1 MMNSRV
7 LGGRYELNQMIG
19 TGGMADVY
27 LAHDNRL
34 AREVAVKI
42 LRSDLA
48 KDATFLA
55 RFRKEA
61 LAAAGLSHSGIV
73 AVFDSGEDSESGRQ
87 TPYIVMEYVAGQTLR
102 DILHRGDRLPFNRA
116 IEIVEGILLA
126 LQYSHHNGI
135 IHRDIKPGNIMITES
150 GTVKVMDFGIARA
163 LDDIGATMTNT
174 WNVIGTAQ
182 YLSPEQA
189 TGDQSDSR
197 SDLYSVGCVF
207 YELITGKPPFTGDTP
222 VAIAYQHVSAPVIPP
237 SQIISELSIDVDN
250 FISIAL
256 AKNSKD
262 RYQDALSMLDDL
274 KRLSRGEA
282 ITRELPKRK
291 RSTRGVVIG
300 LIAALAIGSFA
311 IGTTVFRS
319 GSSLSAGLPNVVGL
333 TESEARNLLQGFT
346 IVIKRAHD
354 PRIPFDRVV
363 AQLPLATSR
372 VENGSSV
379 TLTLSDGPG
388 DAIVPVDIVGKSLE
402 DARALLTQAGLILQR
417 TNAVDSDA
425 TPGTVIAV
433 FPSPGSTITAGSGV
447 VLDIASGNVKVPSL
461 VGLTEIQA
469 RTILTQAGFLV
480 RIVQAYDASLPV
492 GAVIAQAPDAD
503 TVKTIGSPVTI
514 TVNTQN

>member
-1 MMNSRV
+1 
-7 LGGRYELNQMIG
+7 MIG

-34 AREVAVKI
+34 AREVAVKV

-48 KDATFLA
+48 NDTTFLA

-61 LAAAGLSHSGIV
+61 LAAAALNHSGIV
-73 AVFDSGEDSESGRQ
+73 SVFDSGEESDNGRH
-87 TPYIVMEYVAGQTLR
+87 TPYIVMEYVSGQTLR
-102 DILHRGDRLPFNRA
+102 EILHRGDRLPFQRA

-135 IHRDIKPGNIMITES
+135 IHRDIKPGNVMITDS
-150 GTVKVMDFGIARA
+150 GAVKVMDFGIARA

-207 YELITGKPPFTGDTP
+207 YELITGKAPFTGDTP
-222 VAIAYQHVSAPVIPP
+222 VAIAYQHVSSPVVPP
-237 SQIISELSIDVDN
+237 SQVLNSLSPEVDN
-250 FISIAL
+250 FIAIAL
-256 AKNSKD
+256 AKNPKD

-282 ITRELPKRK
+282 ITRELPKKKNSR
-291 RSTRGVVIG
+291 RWISVV
-300 LIAALAIGSFA
+300 AAVIIVLASFA
-311 IGTTVFRS
+311 IGSTFFR
-319 GSSLSAGLPNVVGL
+319 GSNNLSAGLPNVVGL
-333 TESEARNLLQGFT
+333 TEPEARQLLQGFT
-346 IVIKRAHD
+346 IVIQRAHD
-354 PRIPFDRVV
+354 PRIPIDRVV
-363 AQLPLATSR
+363 AQLPLATSK
-372 VENGSSV
+372 VSQGSSV

-388 DAIVPVDIVGKSLE
+388 DAVVPVDIVGKSLE
-402 DARALLTQAGLILQR
+402 QARVLLVQAGLVLQR

-425 TPGTVIAV
+425 TPGTVIASY
-433 FPSPGSTITAGSGV
+433 PNPGTTISAGSGV

-469 RTILTQAGFLV
+469 RTLLTQAGFLV
-480 RIVQAYDASLPV
+480 RIVNAYDASLPL

-514 TVNTQN
+514 TINSQS